1 MTTPRGEIHI
11 LVEDTQTGEIKR
23 EETVSNRIV
32 HNWYRNLGFSYAD
45 GSINREY
52 ARALR
57 LYAGNCEIEPDQ
69 RDYFVTGFTLCEAS
83 GAISAA
89 KLKLEDGTNVPY
101 VEFRFL
107 IQVANLERQFNSLA
121 LQYDTGS
128 PENILSGSNLSN
140 HVTRAQV
147 DPPIVQ
153 GTQDQ
158 VTLTYRIYFDEIPGQ
173 PYHNLA
179 YASMFGA
186 QASNTYTGSAGGIG
200 SVVRLGQDGLACNS
214 QFGYPLRY
222 STTSSTYQA
231 HGGYISTASLGSLTR
246 NQTTTYSSQAVTTN
260 NTYSTHQSFENRDDR
275 WLGLCFNSVE
285 NMNSSASSDYPTR
298 FKLHPNSVD
307 SEDPADVWPTAR
319 QDGIVYAYNWPNAGR
334 KKPLLG
340 YGSPFKNVFTNGP
353 LNFKVTY
360 NPNQLPTS
368 TWVPTFGGTWAA
380 DDHTPL
386 LTRTWI
392 DNAGPVD
399 GTATFKMNF
408 ARHFNFQWG
417 LPNNTVYFQMGSG
430 TNEGGNNTTTS
441 NTDHQ
446 AITGPQKLQSE
457 VDLDWTTFEYENSSF
472 GNFGDAG
479 GDGAYYTKDH
489 LQAGGSTTY
498 QSQMTISN
506 TKKFPGLD
514 WNSWWGWSSDLTY
527 NSERAGVEFRRL
539 TPRVRRKWTFAE
551 IGCNQID
558 WVEHI
563 KGIPGEIDEE
573 QILIVDSTS
582 GIYRINYDQDTVTQ
596 VTAETGFLLCTYSK
610 DADTGIEEIVA
621 YKRTDNGDGT
631 FTGSMHSNLISAFA
645 GTDADFWATVPN
657 GAPQWWLN
665 HNDHII
671 AIRKH
676 YRYHRLMVMKY
687 YDEDYNSQFRCNWII
702 GDLAT
707 GTWEPDDTN
716 GVSNAAG
723 NQAYQPY
730 RIFTG
735 ENYLKKPSLTTRPLD
750 FLRDEATTETFLA
763 KGEPQEWCQW
773 HPHGAACVITS
784 WFMQYD
790 ACRRRYS
797 FLVNTAPADAT
808 FGDYTHNSYMGGN
821 GWATTHDLV
830 TLPQGDGT
838 ECIVWGDLCT
848 YNTSGQ
854 IENST
859 NSSYNYGQYIFAPSS
874 SSAIATS
881 SAYKRKWVISPYSRS
896 YSTTGYKSV
905 IWDAPSA
912 TASKCNIT
920 ASGKLP
926 GYKGITS
933 NGEVKCSVPT
943 FTWRDHSSIDSAALA
958 AVKTAPS
965 DSSST
970 SQIDSWPIDG
980 ENDNIIMNP
989 LLWDI
994 FGWNGSA
1001 WVKEVWY
1008 WDYDTEIWN
1017 QDPGTVFPGKPIPSD
1032 GQPVRLGDEGITE
1045 YPYADLELT
1054 WEDKRPSNSVGPS
1067 FAEHSSQVI
1076 YNGFFWDGVTT
1087 TRITNSIGNCKITPF
1102 TWTGVVDP
1110 YRKLVVPYQGTNY
1123 MGLDNTTYGGQGFIV
1138 TDSNGQR
1145 LFWNGDGRTGMG
1157 STITSGQFGLDRHS
1171 LVFNADMVG
1180 ETVTVQGYKYE
1191 ATEDLLKTAQFS
1203 MRDEVMPVAAGGLK
1217 SCLSGDV
1224 GTSFLS
1230 GDINT
1235 DLQIA
1240 GWTKVTTGSAQSS
1253 PYAGLQWIDSTQ
1265 APFNAYFPNGIPSLS
1280 GRFARYMLFQPY
1292 VRGHSVTDTVTGVS
1306 TSTNYLDIDASR
1318 STCPTNGYCVNLQHY
1333 NEGAYY
1339 MGVFYKEHVDSEGR
1353 EWLVILCETTSS
1365 SSGTAAPTET
1375 GMEIWWPKVNEG
1387 YTFEYRTRYLE
1398 EHPDNNTNLAIG
1410 SSPSKVNAN
1419 TTDYVGLV
1427 LTRDR
1432 NQNGHYITGLGSYGL
1447 MSYTPFNNWSDSW
1460 WTAKYNLQGRR
1471 MVWDLRNP
1479 ETNFVSLQLPAV
1491 P

>member
-23 EETVSNRIV
+23 DETVSNRII
-32 HNWYRNLGFSYAD
+32 HRWYANLGFSYSN
-45 GSINREY
+45 GSINREV

-57 LYAGNCEIEPDQ
+57 IFAGNCELEPDQ
-69 RDYFVTGFTLCEAS
+69 REDYVQDFTICETA
-83 GAISAA
+83 GAIGAA
-89 KLKLEDGTNVPY
+89 KLKIESGTKVPF

-107 IQVANLERQFNSLA
+107 IQVANVERSFNSIA
-121 LQYDTGS
+121 LQNTTNS
-128 PENILSGSNLSN
+128 PDNIVNNEAISN
-140 HVTRAQV
+140 HLTRALI

-153 GTQDQ
+153 GSQDQ

-173 PYHNLA
+173 PSQNLA

-186 QASNTYTGSAGGIG
+186 QASSTYAATAGGLG
-200 SVVRLGQDGLACNS
+200 SLVRLGQDGLACNS
-214 QFGYPLRY
+214 QIGYPLRY
-222 STTSSTYQA
+222 SMTSSTHQA
-231 HGGYISTASLGSLTR
+231 HGGVLATSSLGSASA
-246 NQTTTYSSQAVTTN
+246 NNTTMYSSDRVN
-260 NTYSTHQSFENRDDR
+260 SGGTYASHQSFQNRSDK
-275 WLGLCFNSVE
+275 WLGLCFNSLE
-285 NMNSSASSDYPTR
+285 NINSTAVSDYPTR
-298 FKLHPNSVD
+298 YKFYPDSVD
-307 SEDPADVWPTAR
+307 SDDNADVWLTTR
-319 QDGIVYAYNWPNAGR
+319 QDGINFRHNYPNAGR
-334 KKPLLG
+334 KKPLLEF
-340 YGSPFKNVFTNGP
+340 GSPFKNVFTNGP

-417 LPNNTVYFQMGSG
+417 IPNNTVYFQMGSG
-430 TNEGGNNTTTS
+430 QNEGGNNTTS
-441 NTDHQ
+441 DNTDHQ

-472 GNFGDAG
+472 GNFGEGG
-479 GDGAYYTKDH
+479 GDGLYISKDH
-489 LQAGGSTTY
+489 LVEGGSTTY
-498 QSQMTISN
+498 QSQFVWTN

-527 NSERAGVEFRRL
+527 NAERAGVEFRRI

-573 QILIVDSTS
+573 QILVVDSTS

-631 FTGSMHSNLISAFA
+631 FTGSLHSNLISAFA

-657 GAPQWWLN
+657 AAPQWWIDN
-665 HNDHII
+665 NDKII

-687 YDEDYNSQFRCNWII
+687 YNADYTSRFRCNWII
-702 GDLAT
+702 GDLAN
-707 GTWEPDDTN
+707 GVWEPNDTN
-716 GVSNAAG
+716 GVNDDAG
-723 NQAYQPY
+723 TQVYNPY
-730 RIFTG
+730 RVFTG
-735 ENYLKKPSLTTRPLD
+735 ENYLKKPSLATRSID
-750 FLRDEATTETFLA
+750 VLRGDATVETFLK
-763 KGEPQEWCQW
+763 KGEPQEWVQW

-784 WFMQYD
+784 WLCQYD
-790 ACRRRYS
+790 ATRRRYGY
-797 FLVNTAPADAT
+797 LIKTAPADPD
-808 FGDYTHNSYMGGN
+808 FGDYTHSSYIGGN
-821 GWATTHDLV
+821 SWATTHDLV
-830 TLPQGDGT
+830 TLDQGDGT
-838 ECIVWGDLCT
+838 TCYAWGELCSWAT
-848 YNTSGQ
+848 TGQ
-854 IENST
+854 MESDY

-874 SSAIATS
+874 SAAIATS
-881 SAYKRKWVISPYSRS
+881 SDYKRKWVLSPFSRS
-896 YSTTGYKSV
+896 ANCTGNKVY
-905 IWDAPSA
+905 IWDPSSA
-912 TASKCNIT
+912 TASKANVT
-920 ASGKLP
+920 VSGKLP

-933 NGEVKCSVPT
+933 NGEVKFSAPT
-943 FTWRDHSSIDSAALA
+943 FTWRDHSSVNSPDSA
-958 AVKTAPS
+958 AVKTSPL
-965 DSSST
+965 DST
-970 SQIDSWPIDG
+970 SASQIESWPIDG
-980 ENDNIIMNP
+980 ENDAAIMNP

-1001 WVKEVWY
+1001 WVKEMWY
-1008 WDYDTEIWN
+1008 WDYETEVWN

-1054 WEDKRPSNSVGPS
+1054 WEDKRPSNSVNPS

-1087 TRITNSIGNCKITPF
+1087 TRLTNSIGNCKAVPF

-1110 YRKLVVPYQGTNY
+1110 YRKLVVPYQGTSY
-1123 MGLDNTTYGGQGFIV
+1123 MSLDTQTNGMQGFVV
-1138 TDSNGQR
+1138 TDSSGQP
-1145 LFWNGDGRTGMG
+1145 LFWNNDTREGLGETVN
-1157 STITSGQFGLDRHS
+1157 SGEYGADYHS

-1191 ATEDLLKTAQFS
+1191 ATEDLLKTARYS
-1203 MRDEVMPVAAGGLK
+1203 VRDEVMPVTAGGLK

-1224 GTSFLS
+1224 GTTFVQS
-1230 GDINT
+1230 DIKT
-1235 DLQIA
+1235 DLEAA
-1240 GWTKVTTGSAQSS
+1240 GWTKVTTGSATDGT
-1253 PYAGLQWIDSTQ
+1253 YAGYHWIDSTA
-1265 APFNAYFPNGIPSLS
+1265 APFNAYFPNGIPAMS
-1280 GRFARYMLFQPY
+1280 GRFARYMVFQSY
-1292 VRGHSVTDTVTGVS
+1292 IRGHMVTDTVTGIS
-1306 TSTNYLDIDASR
+1306 SSLNYLDIDAYRNSA
-1318 STCPTNGYCVNLQHY
+1318 PTNGYCINLQSY
-1333 NEGAYY
+1333 SEGPYF

-1353 EWLVILCETTSS
+1353 EWLVILCETTNSSS
-1365 SSGTAAPTET
+1365 SSGASTTTAL
-1375 GMEIWWPKVNEG
+1375 EIWWPRVNEG
-1387 YTFEYRTRYLE
+1387 YTFEYRHRYLD
-1398 EHPDNNTNLAIG
+1398 EHPDNNTNLPTG
-1410 SSPSKVNAN
+1410 QSPVRVTGN
-1419 TTDYVGLV
+1419 TVDYTGLA
-1427 LTRDR
+1427 LTRER
-1432 NQNGHYITGLGSYGL
+1432 NQQGHYITGIGSYGL
-1447 MSYTPFNNWSDSW
+1447 INYTPFNNYADSW
-1460 WTAKYNLQGRR
+1460 WTARYMLQGKR